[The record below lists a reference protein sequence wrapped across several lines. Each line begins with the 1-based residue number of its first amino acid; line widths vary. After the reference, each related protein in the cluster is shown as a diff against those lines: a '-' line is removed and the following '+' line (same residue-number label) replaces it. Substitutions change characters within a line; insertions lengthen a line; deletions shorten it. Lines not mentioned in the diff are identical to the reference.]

1 MSTRRGSTAA
11 KSAIRSPGAPAVSA
25 SRWQRLSR
33 DPRLGEAA
41 WVLLPLRAFLGV
53 TFLYAG
59 VSKILD
65 PNYLND
71 SSPLGVHAQM
81 LHAATG
87 SPIGPL
93 VTFSAQHATV
103 TGLMIAFGEV
113 AAGLGALVGLF
124 TRAAAAAGVLLAMSF
139 FLTVSWRTTPYYF
152 GSDIVFVFA
161 WIPLVL
167 AGDGGLLSVRAL
179 VRRWVRGQLRL
190 SAVPDPRESVGLTA
204 EVNRRTAVTSGLLAG
219 VIGAA
224 GLVTGSALALGRRRS
239 GPVPASA
246 SATAPAGPVAPTA
259 GTPTTGAATTAPTP
273 AEGRTI
279 ARVSDVAV
287 GSAKSFSTAD
297 GNPAWLLH
305 PSQGTFKAYSAVCTH
320 QGCPVQ
326 WDGGGFQCP
335 CHGATYDSS
344 GGVTGGPATGP
355 LAPIAVTVMDGQVQ
369 TTS

>member
-11 KSAIRSPGAPAVSA
+11 KNPRPAPSAPVVPT

-59 VSKILD
+59 LSKIFD
-65 PNYLND
+65 PHYLND

-103 TGLMIAFGEV
+103 TGLMIAFGEA

-124 TRAAAAAGVLLAMSF
+124 TRAAAAAGVLLALSF

-161 WIPLVL
+161 WTPLLL
-167 AGDGGLLSVRAL
+167 AGDGDLLSVRTL

-190 SAVPDPRESVGLTA
+190 SAIPDPRESISTSLLTA
-204 EVNRRTAVTSGLLAG
+204 EVNRRTAVTSGVIAG

-224 GLVTGSALALGRRRS
+224 GLVTGSALALGRRGS
-239 GPVPASA
+239 GPASA
-246 SATAPAGPVAPTA
+246 PASGTTPAGPVAQSS
-259 GTPTTGAATTAPTP
+259 GTPTTGTATTAPTP
-273 AEGRTI
+273 AAGRTI
-279 ARVSDVAV
+279 AKASDVAV
-287 GSAKSFSTAD
+287 GNAKSFSTAD

-320 QGCPVQ
+320 QG
-326 WDGGGFQCP
+326 
-335 CHGATYDSS
+335 
-344 GGVTGGPATGP
+344 
-355 LAPIAVTVMDGQVQ
+355 
-369 TTS
+369 

>member
-1 MSTRRGSTAA
+1 MSNTRGSTAA
-11 KSAIRSPGAPAVSA
+11 KNARQSPGAPAVPA
-25 SRWQRLSR
+25 RGWQRLGR
-33 DPRLGEAA
+33 APRLGEAA

-59 VSKILD
+59 LSKMLD

-93 VTFSAQHATV
+93 VTFSAHHATV
-103 TGLMIAFGEV
+103 TGLMIALGE
-113 AAGLGALVGLF
+113 AATGFGALVGLF

-161 WIPLVL
+161 WTPLLL

-179 VRRWVRGQLRL
+179 VRRWVRGRLRL
-190 SAVPDPRESVGLTA
+190 PAVPGSTALTA
-204 EVNRRTAVTSGLLAG
+204 EVNRRTAVTSGLFAA

-224 GLVTGSALALGRRRS
+224 GLVAGSALALGRRGS
-239 GPVPASA
+239 GPAPDPASGAASTGPAAPIAGTPASA
-246 SATAPAGPVAPTA
+246 AATA
-259 GTPTTGAATTAPTP
+259 GTTP
-273 AEGRTI
+273 APGRTI
-279 ARVSDVAV
+279 ARVSDVPV

-326 WDGGGFQCP
+326 WDGNGFQCP

-344 GGVTGGPATGP
+344 GGATGGPATGP
-355 LAPIAVTVMDGQVQ
+355 LAPIAVTVLDGQVE